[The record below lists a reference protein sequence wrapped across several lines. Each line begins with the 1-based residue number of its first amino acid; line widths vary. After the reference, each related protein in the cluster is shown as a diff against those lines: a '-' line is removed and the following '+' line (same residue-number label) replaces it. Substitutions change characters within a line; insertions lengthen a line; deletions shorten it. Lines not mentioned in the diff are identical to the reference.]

1 MSRAGSLA
9 ADGFAPTDPVRQAR
23 KTQRFRWLR
32 TMPFIIRICALILLG
47 FVLVALAAP
56 VLAPVDPADQDLLGR
71 LQPPVGFGGS
81 WDHPLGT
88 DQLGRDVLSRTLY
101 GARVSLGVG
110 LAGLVIG
117 VTLGVLCGLIAGVRP
132 GLVDDGL
139 MFLVDVQLALPFIVI
154 ALIAIA
160 LFGSTLT
167 VLIIVMGF
175 AGWESYARLTRGM
188 VLGTRKSQYVLAAE
202 ALGASSTRI
211 ISRHIMPNVIAP
223 VIVLAT
229 FLLTG
234 LILLESTLSF
244 LGIGVQPPTPSWGS
258 MIGEGRDYLN
268 TAWWMAVIPGVAIM
282 LATMSISLL
291 GDWLRDVLDPT
302 VRSR

>member
-9 ADGFAPTDPVRQAR
+9 ADGFASTDPVRQAR
-23 KTQRFRWLR
+23 KSHRFRWLR

-101 GARVSLGVG
+101 GARFRSASAWPGWLS
-110 LAGLVIG
+110 ASRSACF
-117 VTLGVLCGLIAGVRP
+117 CGLIAGVRP

-167 VLIIVMGF
+167 VLIIVMASP
-175 AGWESYARLTRGM
+175 AGKAT
-188 VLGTRKSQYVLAAE
+188 
-202 ALGASSTRI
+202 
-211 ISRHIMPNVIAP
+211 P
-223 VIVLAT
+223 V
-229 FLLTG
+229 
-234 LILLESTLSF
+234 
-244 LGIGVQPPTPSWGS
+244 
-258 MIGEGRDYLN
+258 
-268 TAWWMAVIPGVAIM
+268 
-282 LATMSISLL
+282 
-291 GDWLRDVLDPT
+291 
-302 VRSR
+302 

>member
-1 MSRAGSLA
+1 M
-9 ADGFAPTDPVRQAR
+9 
-23 KTQRFRWLR
+23 
-32 TMPFIIRICALILLG
+32 
-47 FVLVALAAP
+47 
-56 VLAPVDPADQDLLGR
+56 
-71 LQPPVGFGGS
+71 
-81 WDHPLGT
+81 
-88 DQLGRDVLSRTLY
+88 
-101 GARVSLGVG
+101 
-110 LAGLVIG
+110 
-117 VTLGVLCGLIAGVRP
+117 
-132 GLVDDGL
+132 
-139 MFLVDVQLALPFIVI
+139 
-154 ALIAIA
+154 
-160 LFGSTLT
+160 
-167 VLIIVMGF
+167 
-175 AGWESYARLTRGM
+175 TRGM

-291 GDWLRDVLDPT
+291 GDWLRDVLIQRFARGKREPDHGRNT
-302 VRSR
+302 WNSISQ